1 MTESLKYFR
10 SILLILGIL
19 FSESATA
26 DSIENFAVAGWE
38 GGAYA
43 SDETGHFT
51 FCVVVAKY
59 KNGTSLFFKMG
70 AEYQVDIGITSS
82 DLSLRDGERFKARLS
97 VDDAP
102 PFTGHG
108 YASVGNAAIFPITTD
123 SASFNLFRR
132 GRELDVTFSGKSYRY
147 RLDGTAR
154 ALARLE
160 RCVIDNRDY
169 QRPAVEVVAPPAPP
183 PERRPDRYRTIVD
196 AVAMTANIAT
206 NSGLRGFRIIVD
218 ENDRNA
224 AGSPDILWSA
234 ENLVG
239 FTNVFDGDEGQDVES
254 RAAMLATSAGPCRNV
269 VRSETRREEINT
281 VPVTHVLSECLDTG
295 GRQYTIHSVIV
306 PRVGGGVLEFTFMP
320 ADPTVETET
329 ADLESA
335 AMSVLTGG

>member
-1 MTESLKYFR
+1 MTKSLKYFR
-10 SILLILGIL
+10 SILLVFGIL
-19 FSESATA
+19 FSESAA
-26 DSIENFAVAGWE
+26 SDSIENFAVAGWE

-51 FCVVVAKY
+51 SCVVVAKY

-82 DLSLRDGERFKARLS
+82 DLSLRDGERFEARLS

-102 PFTGHG
+102 PFTGRG

-132 GRELDVTFSGKSYRY
+132 GRELEVTFSGKSYRY

-169 QRPAVEVVAPPAPP
+169 SRPAVEAVAPPPDQG
-183 PERRPDRYRTIVD
+183 PDRYRMIVD

-206 NSGLRGFRIIVD
+206 NSGLRGFRINVD
-218 ENDRNA
+218 ESDRKA

-234 ENLVG
+234 ENLIG
-239 FTNVFDGDEGQDVES
+239 FTNVFDGDDGQDVES

-269 VRSETRREEINT
+269 VRSSTRHREINT
-281 VPVTHVLSECLDTG
+281 VRVTHVLSECRDTG

-306 PRVGGGVLEFTFMP
+306 PRAGGGLLEFTFMP
-320 ADPTVETET
+320 ADPAVETET